1 MTAVPAWYP
10 GPETKPAPMPLLLV
24 QAFLNTREL
33 DEGTDLFSGLDTARS
48 WLAGAGLLVADGKLG
63 AAELELVRDVREAI
77 RNLVEVGVAVD
88 GRDLGEADLE
98 AARRLADNHQAKL
111 RVCAGG
117 VLALENARDEDVEDR
132 LFGLLLIIR
141 QAQEDGT
148 WWRLKVC
155 ANPDCRWA
163 FYDRSRN
170 QQGNW
175 CDMAVC
181 GNRIKNRQLRARRR

>member
-1 MTAVPAWYP
+1 MTSVPAWYP

-24 QAFLNTREL
+24 QGFLNTEEL
-33 DEGTDLFSGLDTARS
+33 DEGTDLFADPDTAS
-48 WLAGAGLLVADGKLG
+48 TWLAGAGLLPAGGQVGPQELG
-63 AAELELVRDVREAI
+63 LLREVREAI
-77 RNLVEVGVAVD
+77 RSMVEAG
-88 GRDLGEADLE
+88 
-98 AARRLADNHQAKL
+98 AARDGSDSAGGDLRSVRQLADRHYARL
-111 RVCAGG
+111 RVGAGG
-117 VLALENARDEDVEDR
+117 ALTIENARNENVEDR

-141 QAQEDGT
+141 HAQEEGT

-155 ANPDCRWA
+155 ANADCRWA

-181 GNRIKNRQLRARRR
+181 GNRHKNRQLRARRR